1 MTSLIFKK
9 HKRKMH
15 TSTVNSQWHICIFK
29 MYIIVSFIRY
39 IVLRCF
45 REINIGIEHHK
56 PCMMLPD
63 FKLIGKRTI
72 LQMSLFNETFSCIV
86 YLERRVCGKAKD
98 VRCAQDFK
106 LSKLYMTFRQMTL
119 NKTTLKTMYIR
130 KTYKVNDPIFGHKML
145 PRYDQ

>member
-1 MTSLIFKK
+1 
-9 HKRKMH
+9 
-15 TSTVNSQWHICIFK
+15 
-29 MYIIVSFIRY
+29 MYPLSDTLYYVALGRY
-39 IVLRCF
+39 
-45 REINIGIEHHK
+45 NGIEHHK

-63 FKLIGKRTI
+63 FKLIGKRRI
-72 LQMSLFNETFSCIV
+72 LQMSQLQDMCSTKHLVVCLCV

-130 KTYKVNDPIFGHKML
+130 KTYICQINREEDKQINK
-145 PRYDQ
+145 R